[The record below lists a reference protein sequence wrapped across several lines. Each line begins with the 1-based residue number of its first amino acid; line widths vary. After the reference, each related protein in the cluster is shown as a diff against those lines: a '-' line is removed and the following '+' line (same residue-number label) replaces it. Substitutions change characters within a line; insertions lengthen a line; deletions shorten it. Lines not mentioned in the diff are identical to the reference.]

1 MSEPVVKVENLEK
14 EIEGRKILKG
24 VSFEVREREIYS
36 IIGGSGSGK
45 TSITKHLVG
54 LWKPTSGRVLVFGRD
69 VAQMSGVE
77 LDELRK
83 NIGYVFQEGA
93 LFDSLR
99 VWENVGFYFLEH
111 TNLSRKEIR
120 EIALQ
125 KLRLVDLDEDVM
137 DLMPSE
143 LSGGM
148 RKRVSIAR
156 AIATDPKLI
165 IYDEPTSG
173 LDPITSRIIDRLVLQ
188 LRERTGSTAVVVTHD
203 MISAF
208 TISDRLLVLRRGE
221 VVAEGRPEEVINSPD
236 PFVQN
241 FIGSMKECLL
251 HQNRTL

>member
-1 MSEPVVKVENLEK
+1 
-14 EIEGRKILKG
+14 
-24 VSFEVREREIYS
+24 
-36 IIGGSGSGK
+36 
-45 TSITKHLVG
+45 
-54 LWKPTSGRVLVFGRD
+54 
-69 VAQMSGVE
+69 MSGAE

-111 TNLSRKEIR
+111 TNLSRGEIR

-173 LDPITSRIIDRLVLQ
+173 LDPLTSRIIDRLVLQ
-188 LRERTGSTAVVVTHD
+188 LRDRTGSTAIVVTHD

-251 HQNRTL
+251 QQNRGV

>member
-1 MSEPVVKVENLEK
+1 VSDPVVRVENLEK
-14 EIEGRKILKG
+14 EIEGRKILRG
-24 VSFEVREREIYS
+24 VTFEVREREIYS

-45 TSITKHLVG
+45 TSITKHIVG
-54 LWKPTSGRVLVFGRD
+54 LWKPTAGRVLVFGRN
-69 VAQMSGVE
+69 VAQMSGAE

-111 TNLSRKEIR
+111 TNLSRGEIR

-173 LDPITSRIIDRLVLQ
+173 LDPLTSRIIDRLVLQ
-188 LRERTGSTAVVVTHD
+188 LRDRTGSTAIVVTHD

-251 HQNRTL
+251 QQNRGV

>member
-1 MSEPVVKVENLEK
+1 MKDVVVRVENLYK
-14 EIEGRKILKG
+14 EIEGREILKG
-24 VSFEVREREIYS
+24 VSFEVREREIFS

-45 TSITKHLVG
+45 TSITKHIIG
-54 LWKPTSGRVLVFGRD
+54 LWKPTSGRVLVFGKD
-69 VAQMSGVE
+69 VSKLSLQE
-77 LDELRK
+77 LDELRS

-93 LFDSLR
+93 LFDSLK

-111 TNLSRKEIR
+111 TNMGRKEIR
-120 EIALQ
+120 DLALE

-137 DLMPSE
+137 ELMPSE

-173 LDPITSRIIDRLVLQ
+173 LDPITSRVIDRLVLQ
-188 LRERTGSTAVVVTHD
+188 LRERTGTTAIVVTHD

-208 TISDRLLVLRRGE
+208 TISDRLMVVKKGN
-221 VVAEGRPEEVINSPD
+221 VVAMGEPEEVLNSPD
-236 PFVQN
+236 PFIQE
-241 FIGSMKECLL
+241 FIGDMKDCLAK
-251 HQNRTL
+251 QGGSS

>member
-1 MSEPVVKVENLEK
+1 MSEVVVKVEDLHK

-24 VSFEVREREIYS
+24 VSFEVREREIFS

-45 TSITKHLVG
+45 TSITKHIVG
-54 LWKPTSGRVLVFGRD
+54 LWRPTSGKVYVFGKEVSSLSQR
-69 VAQMSGVE
+69 E

-83 NIGYVFQEGA
+83 DIGYVFQEGA

-111 TNLSRKEIR
+111 TNMSRKEIR
-120 EIALQ
+120 EIALE
-125 KLRLVDLDEDVM
+125 KLRLVDLDEDVL

-156 AIATDPKLI
+156 AIATNPRLI

-173 LDPITSRIIDRLVLQ
+173 LDPITSRVIDKLILQ
-188 LRERTGSTAVVVTHD
+188 LRERTGTTAIVVTHD

-208 TISDRLLVLRRGE
+208 TISDRLLVLRKGE
-221 VVAEGRPEEVINSPD
+221 VITTGRPEEVINSPD
-236 PFVQN
+236 PFVQE
-241 FIGSMKECLL
+241 FLGSMKECLL
-251 HQNRTL
+251 QQNKVP

>member
-1 MSEPVVKVENLEK
+1 MREIVKVQNLWK
-14 EIEGRKILKG
+14 EIEGRWILKDI
-24 VSFEVREREIYS
+24 SFEVYEGEIFS

-45 TSITKHLVG
+45 TSITKHIVG
-54 LWKPTSGRVLVFGRD
+54 LWKPTRGEVFVFGKD
-69 VAQMSGVE
+69 IAKLSPID

-111 TNLSRKEIR
+111 TKMSKEEIR
-120 EIALQ
+120 RLALD
-125 KLRLVDLDEDVM
+125 KLKLVNLEEEVL

-173 LDPITSRIIDRLVLQ
+173 LDPITSRVIDRLIVS
-188 LRERTGSTAVVVTHD
+188 LREKTKTTAIVVTHD
-203 MISAF
+203 MMSAF
-208 TISDRLLVLRRGE
+208 SISDRIMVLRKGE
-221 VVAEGRPEEVINSPD
+221 VVDMGTPEEILRSKD
-236 PFVQN
+236 PFV
-241 FIGSMKECLL
+241 KEFVSEVRELL
-251 HQNRTL
+251 VGQDKAP